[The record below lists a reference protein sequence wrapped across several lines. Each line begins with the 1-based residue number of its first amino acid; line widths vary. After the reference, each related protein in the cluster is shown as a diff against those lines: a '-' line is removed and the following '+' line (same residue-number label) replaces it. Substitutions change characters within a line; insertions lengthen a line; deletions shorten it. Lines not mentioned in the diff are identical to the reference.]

1 MATDVRILVVDDEDV
16 VLQGIKK
23 LLKPDDTYIYHLEL
37 VNSAVDGLQRV
48 RANRYDLI
56 VTDLMMPGMDGL
68 KFLER
73 VKTVDPKAK
82 IVMITGYATLE
93 TAMEAQQKGAFG
105 YIAKP
110 YTNEEFR
117 SIVRRALKFKEED

>member
-23 LLKPDDTYIYHLEL
+23 LLKPDDTYIYHPEL

>member
-1 MATDVRILVVDDEDV
+1 MATDVRILVVDDEEV

-23 LLKPDDTYIYHLEL
+23 LLKPDDTYIYHLDL

-117 SIVRRALKFKEED
+117 SIVRRALTFKGEN

>member
-1 MATDVRILVVDDEDV
+1 MAKNVNILVVDDEEI

-23 LLKPDDTYIYHLEL
+23 LLKPDEDYNYHLDM
-37 VNSAVDGLQRV
+37 VKSAVDGMQHV
-48 RANRYDLI
+48 RQNRYDLI

-68 KFLER
+68 QFLRR
-73 VKTVDPKAK
+73 VKAVDPESRV
-82 IVMITGYATLE
+82 VMITGYATLE
-93 TAMEAQQKGAFG
+93 TAMEAQEKGAFG

-117 SIVRRALKFKEED
+117 AIIRRALSFK

>member
-1 MATDVRILVVDDEDV
+1 MSTRVNILVVDDEEV
-16 VLQGIKK
+16 ILQGIKK
-23 LLKPDDTYIYHLEL
+23 LLKPDEDYIYQLDL
-37 VNSAVDGLQRV
+37 VKSAVDGLQHIRQ
-48 RANRYDLI
+48 NRYDVI

-68 KFLER
+68 QFLQR
-73 VKTVDPKAK
+73 VKAVDPNAR

-93 TAMEAQQKGAFG
+93 TAMEAQAKGAFG

-117 SIVRRALKFKEED
+117 SILKRALSFREDN

>member
-1 MATDVRILVVDDEDV
+1 MPTQVNILVVDDEEV
-16 VLQGIKK
+16 ILQGIKK
-23 LLKPDDTYIYHLEL
+23 LLKPDDDYTYQLDM
-37 VNSAVDGLQRV
+37 VKGAVDGLQCV
-48 RANRYDLI
+48 RQNRYDVI

-68 KFLER
+68 QFLQR
-73 VKTVDPKAK
+73 VKAVDPKAR

-93 TAMEAQQKGAFG
+93 TAMEAQAKGAFG

-117 SIVRRALKFKEED
+117 SILKRALAYREND

>member
-93 TAMEAQQKGAFG
+93 TAMKAQQKGAFG

-117 SIVRRALKFKEED
+117 SIVRRALKFKVED